1 MKYGLQPVFG
11 AVALCVATIIAATAS
26 APITAQQQPPV
37 AVHPSTPAADPA
49 ALFENTC
56 AGCHELEQATATP
69 MDLDGWR
76 ATVERMIG
84 YGAKLSPEQADAVVR
99 YLAEHHGPAAAQV
112 H

>member
-1 MKYGLQPVFG
+1 MKHERQLMFG
-11 AVALCVATIIAATAS
+11 AFALCTATLSAVVPSARMAA
-26 APITAQQQPPV
+26 QEPV
-37 AVHPSTPAADPA
+37 AVRPAPPAADAA

-69 MDLDGWR
+69 MGLDGWR

-84 YGAKLSPEQADAVVR
+84 YGAKLSPEQADSVVR
-99 YLAEHHGPAAAQV
+99 YLAEQHGAVVAPA